1 MNKQRKCGITTFNNH
16 INIKDALLDMC
27 FDVAYNSIRD
37 LTRTMNYTFGRK
49 FKVSVKRNGVRK
61 GDENRKKQNNYFK
74 NARS

>member
-1 MNKQRKCGITTFNNH
+1 
-16 INIKDALLDMC
+16 MC

-37 LTRTMNYTFGRK
+37 LTRTINYTFGRK

-61 GDENRKKQNNYFK
+61 GDENRKNNNYLK